1 MKRLAIR
8 VALALVL
15 AAAALYPLYLVA
27 GNWYLRS
34 GDLERRLNRR
44 PERLLIQTDSAW
56 TSWPGV
62 VHVRN
67 LRIRN
72 QTRIVQWWVSMDS
85 GTLHLN
91 LLDLRDRELVI
102 TGLSGTGVD
111 FRLRRRV
118 DGRRWT
124 RPLRRE
130 LQPPIP
136 GLANPPARRPE
147 VIYPPR
153 PPRVR
158 RDPWRIRL
166 AQVDLDSVR
175 QIWIE
180 EFRFAGEA
188 RIAGGFDMT
197 IWRRL
202 QVDPTRFQ
210 IDSGGIFLGA
220 GPKAQPVLAQ
230 ASGRVDGEIHP
241 YVPSE
246 HRGWKVFR
254 FVSGRAEAEG
264 TVRSLAF
271 LDEYLRKTRWS
282 GSIPGTA
289 RSRST

>member
-1 MKRLAIR
+1 MKRLALR

-15 AAAALYPLYLVA
+15 AAVALYPLYLLA

-72 QTRIVQWWVSMDS
+72 QTRTVQWWASMDS
-85 GTLHLN
+85 GAIHLN

-136 GLANPPARRPE
+136 GLTNPPARPPE
-147 VIYPPR
+147 VIYR
-153 PPRVR
+153 PPPKPRLR

-202 QVDPTRFQ
+202 QVDPTR
-210 IDSGGIFLGA
+210 L
-220 GPKAQPVLAQ
+220 
-230 ASGRVDGEIHP
+230 
-241 YVPSE
+241 
-246 HRGWKVFR
+246 
-254 FVSGRAEAEG
+254 
-264 TVRSLAF
+264 
-271 LDEYLRKTRWS
+271 
-282 GSIPGTA
+282 
-289 RSRST
+289 